1 MPNTKRSSLTSK
13 SLSNFTNLID
23 DDDWEYIEKD
33 AKRTSSNF
41 ATLIDEIFEPEKFE
55 LAKREKAELQRKVQ
69 EAKRQSV
76 NAQKINEDEFGSEVS
91 DGMKE
96 LKK

>member
-55 LAKREKAELQRKVQ
+55 LAKEKRLNFKEKFRKQKAISECAE
-69 EAKRQSV
+69 
-76 NAQKINEDEFGSEVS
+76 D
-91 DGMKE
+91 
-96 LKK
+96 